1 MQAVKARWDK
11 AYKYTTRKHKL
22 DLSFEELF
30 EYFKA
35 DCVRHIHVAEVAGV
49 TRERIRQIYNQYFR
63 ELFDDKSGSERRK
76 AYTPINRLVKVK
88 RSEHEL
94 FNNDTFVKKIVEK
107 ARAAGCTVEAIPH
120 LFKGEIHS
128 GRVTIRKL
136 LINGHLCSL
145 HQITTA
151 WQRCIS
157 GGRFY
162 ASTNIRRSTMIATE
176 ALILHTEAA
185 GFTERIFVIPT
196 AILRAAHP
204 SAATR
209 RDTCLYLPTQKLPVY
224 RNIRSHI
231 DYWQH
236 EDAWH
241 LLPPK

>member
-1 MQAVKARWDK
+1 M
-11 AYKYTTRKHKL
+11 
-22 DLSFEELF
+22 
-30 EYFKA
+30 
-35 DCVRHIHVAEVAGV
+35 RHIHVAEVAGV

-76 AYTPINRLVKVK
+76 AYTPINRLAKVQ
-88 RSEHEL
+88 RSENEL
-94 FNNDTFVKKIVEK
+94 FSDPFIKRLVEK

-120 LFKGEIHS
+120 LYEGEILTGEVS
-128 GRVTIRKL
+128 TRKL

-162 ASTNIRRSTMIATE
+162 ASTNIRRSTMIDTE
-176 ALILHTEAA
+176 ALILHIEAA

-196 AILRAAHP
+196 ATLRAAHP

-209 RDTCLYLPTQKLPVY
+209 RDTCLYLPTQKLPGY
-224 RNIRSHI
+224 RNIRSRI

-241 LLPPK
+241 LLSPK